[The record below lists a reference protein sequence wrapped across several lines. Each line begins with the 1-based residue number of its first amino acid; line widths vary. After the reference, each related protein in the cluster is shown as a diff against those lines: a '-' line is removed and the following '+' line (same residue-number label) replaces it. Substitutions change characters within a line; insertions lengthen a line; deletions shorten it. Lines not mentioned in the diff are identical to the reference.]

1 MEQEKRLPIGSQ
13 DFGDLRKGG
22 FFYVDKTAYIESL
35 VKDSKYFFLSRPR
48 RFGKSLML
56 TTLAAYFE
64 GKKELFK
71 GLYLEQAEEELAR
84 KQGREAWT
92 QHTVFLVDFSTG
104 NYSLPNELSA
114 KLHLFLSAYE
124 ERFHITFD
132 PERENSFA
140 GRFERLIKTAYEQTG
155 KQVVVLIDE
164 YDRALL
170 QTFYREDMMPI
181 YQANLNTLASFFS
194 VLKGCDAYLRFGMIS
209 GVTRFS
215 RVSIFSSIN
224 NLVDISMQEDYA
236 TMYGISER
244 ELEANFMPELEA
256 LAVYHNSAS
265 VSELLTLLRRR
276 YDGYLFTRKGERVY
290 NPFSLLHVLRYKDL
304 GNYWF
309 TGSTGSYLSDFLRD
323 AELDIPALDGNI
335 EYGAL
340 ELESY
345 KAVTEDPIPIL
356 FQSGYLS
363 IKEYIEEGDVYRL
376 GFPND
381 EVRYAFLSLL
391 VPRVFHVH
399 GSVKSLTLK
408 FKRAVV
414 EGRVDDFM
422 EQLKSLISGCP
433 YGKGVEASEDHYQT
447 AVYLIFKLMGEWVRT
462 EMHSARGRA
471 DCIVETHDTVY
482 IFEFKLLS
490 AGTPEDAIAQIK
502 RQGYAD
508 QFRTEGKKLLLIGAN
523 FDEAA
528 RTLGEWRVEEA

>member
-224 NLVDISMQEDYA
+224 NLVDISMDDA
-236 TMYGISER
+236 FAGICGFTKR
-244 ELEANFMPELEA
+244 ELEEQFLPEVEA
-256 LAVYHNSAS
+256 LAVNQRYTLP
-265 VSELLTLLRRR
+265 ETFDKLTKL
-276 YDGYLFTRKGERVY
+276 YDGYRFSQNGESVY
-290 NPFSLLHVLRYKDL
+290 NSFSLLSVLQKKTFGY
-304 GNYWF
+304 YWF

-363 IKEYIEEGDVYRL
+363 IKEYIEDEGVYRL

-391 VPRVFHVH
+391 VPRVFHVQ

-414 EGRVDDFM
+414 EERVDDFM
-422 EQLKSLISGCP
+422 EQLRSLIAGCP

-490 AGTPEDAIAQIK
+490 AGTPEEAIAQIK

-523 FDEAA
+523 FDEVA

>member
-13 DFGDLRKGG
+13 DFSDLRKGG

-64 GKKELFK
+64 GRKELFK

-84 KQGREAWT
+84 KQGREAWM

-224 NLVDISMQEDYA
+224 NLVDISMDDA
-236 TMYGISER
+236 FAGICGFTKR
-244 ELEANFMPELEA
+244 ELEEQFLPEVEA
-256 LAVYHNSAS
+256 LAANQRYTL
-265 VSELLTLLRRR
+265 SETFDKLTKL
-276 YDGYLFTRKGERVY
+276 YDGYRFSQNGESVY
-290 NPFSLLHVLRYKDL
+290 NSFSLLSVLQKKTFGY
-304 GNYWF
+304 YWF

-363 IKEYIEEGDVYRL
+363 IKEYIEDEGVYRL

-381 EVRYAFLSLL
+381 EVRYAFLRLL
-391 VPRVFHVH
+391 VPRVFRVR
-399 GSVKSLTLK
+399 GSVQSLTLK
-408 FKRAVV
+408 FKRAVA

-471 DCIVETHDTVY
+471 DCIVETRDTVY

-490 AGTPEDAIAQIK
+490 AGTPEDAIAQIR

-508 QFRTEGKKLLLIGAN
+508 QFRTEGKKLLLIGAS